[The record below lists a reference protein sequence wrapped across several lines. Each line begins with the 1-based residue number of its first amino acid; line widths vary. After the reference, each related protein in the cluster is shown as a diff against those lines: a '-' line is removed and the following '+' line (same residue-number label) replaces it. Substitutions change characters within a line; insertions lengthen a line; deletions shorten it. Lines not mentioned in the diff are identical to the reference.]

1 MSFTSTIADS
11 VKRYPELKII
21 DARQIHKEKFSE
33 IPEQAFYQVVSRMAK
48 AGEIERLTK
57 GIYCRP
63 KSGRFGKI
71 LSSEKD
77 ILEHYL
83 GKNKKNGIVIGYRMY
98 TMYGLTTQ
106 LSKDIQMNSNIP
118 LEEKRQIRNVSVKK
132 ADLRFDAST
141 KKLIELLE
149 VLQHH
154 KEIEDLNYKNLWKFL
169 SAASEHYNEN
179 KLGNILGEIKY
190 KKSTLASL
198 KNVLDHF
205 GVSNTVGK
213 YLKGTSKY
221 DALDVEKIYEATPES
236 TRF

>member
-83 GKNKKNGIVIGYRMY
+83 GKNEKNGIVIG
-98 TMYGLTTQ
+98 
-106 LSKDIQMNSNIP
+106 
-118 LEEKRQIRNVSVKK
+118 
-132 ADLRFDAST
+132 
-141 KKLIELLE
+141 
-149 VLQHH
+149 
-154 KEIEDLNYKNLWKFL
+154 
-169 SAASEHYNEN
+169 
-179 KLGNILGEIKY
+179 
-190 KKSTLASL
+190 
-198 KNVLDHF
+198 
-205 GVSNTVGK
+205 
-213 YLKGTSKY
+213 
-221 DALDVEKIYEATPES
+221 
-236 TRF
+236 

>member
-21 DARQIHKEKFSE
+21 DARKIHKEKFSE
-33 IPEQAFYQVVSRMAK
+33 IPEQAFYQAVSRMAK

-83 GKNKKNGIVIGYRMY
+83 GKNEKNGIVIGYRMY

-106 LSKDIQMNSNIP
+106 LSKDIQMYSNIP
-118 LEEKRQIRNVSVKK
+118 LEEKRQIRNVCQ
-132 ADLRFDAST
+132 DGMERRCD
-141 KKLIELLE
+141 
-149 VLQHH
+149 
-154 KEIEDLNYKNLWKFL
+154 
-169 SAASEHYNEN
+169 
-179 KLGNILGEIKY
+179 G
-190 KKSTLASL
+190 
-198 KNVLDHF
+198 
-205 GVSNTVGK
+205 
-213 YLKGTSKY
+213 
-221 DALDVEKIYEATPES
+221 
-236 TRF
+236 